1 MSLILYVAA
10 VSQSVPAA
18 LTASFSGVPDE
29 HTGESF
35 TFGLTFSENVAG
47 LSYKTLRDS
56 AFSVTNGQV
65 RRARRKTKGSN
76 QGWTITVKPDSSAAV
91 TIRLPATTDCEAD
104 DAICTS
110 DDRRL
115 SNSPS
120 ATIPGGAAALDFA
133 HFAKGATIISE
144 MVLVNAA
151 PHPSRPAIYFY
162 DTKGDPI
169 PAESVVDLTGDLE
182 VTEDGGSDGPDGD
195 GAAGRSRFRPMGGG
209 SRCRDR

>member
-1 MSLILYVAA
+1 M
-10 VSQSVPAA
+10 
-18 LTASFSGVPDE
+18 
-29 HTGESF
+29 
-35 TFGLTFSENVAG
+35 AG

-76 QGWTITVKPDSSAAV
+76 QGWTITVKPDSSGAV
-91 TIRLPATTDCEAD
+91 TIRLSATTDCEAD

-110 DDRRL
+110 DDRPL

-120 ATIPGGAAALDFA
+120 ATIPGAAAALDFA
-133 HFAKGATIISE
+133 HFAKGATITSE

-169 PAESVVDLTGDLE
+169 PAESIVDVTGDLE
-182 VTEDGGSDGPDGD
+182 VTEDGALTVRTEMESLEALTISTHGRGEPVSGSVTVLSDGTVKLSSL
-195 GAAGRSRFRPMGGG
+195 AAFSPPAATAK
-209 SRCRDR
+209 SLILSL